1 MKHLIIY
8 AHPNP
13 NSFNHAILE
22 KAVETSPNNV
32 IVRDLYRLNFQPNLS
47 WQEFRQSI
55 SQQYAEDVAKEHQYW
70 READVITLIY
80 PLWWMGFP
88 AILKGYLDR
97 VLSYDFAYRNGDI
110 ESIGLLTDKKMQ
122 QFVTLGNPNEKYER
136 KGFLAAFEHTLGK
149 GLFEFCGIS
158 EVQMHYF
165 GDVGLKETDY
175 AAILQEVEQ
184 SCREI
189 LK

>member
-1 MKHLIIY
+1 
-8 AHPNP
+8 
-13 NSFNHAILE
+13 
-22 KAVETSPNNV
+22 
-32 IVRDLYRLNFQPNLS
+32 
-47 WQEFRQSI
+47 
-55 SQQYAEDVAKEHQYW
+55 
-70 READVITLIY
+70 
-80 PLWWMGFP
+80 MGFP